1 MTCVKVGGWRVT
13 IERGEE
19 KRGEGGKG
27 GGSRTGSIHPNDE
40 WGAGDGQRRPCTMP
54 MTSSVAM
61 PCRNVLEERCS

>member
-27 GGSRTGSIHPNDE
+27 GGAARGPYIRMMS
-40 WGAGDGQRRPCTMP
+40 GAPAMD
-54 MTSSVAM
+54 SVVRV
-61 PCRNVLEERCS
+61 PCR